1 MRYFAIADSY
11 DTIHGLRLAG
21 IEGEYHE
28 ERAGAQDAIS
38 RVMQDPSI
46 GILLITEGLARLCP
60 ELIYELK
67 LKTTRTLVVEIPH
80 RFGTGRTADSITK
93 YIREAIGI
101 KV

>member
-1 MRYFAIADSY
+1 MKYYVIADSY

-21 IEGEYHE
+21 IEGEYQTE
-28 ERAGAQDAIS
+28 KADVQAAIS
-38 RVMQDPSI
+38 RVIGDPEL
-46 GILLITEGLARLCP
+46 GILLITEGLAQLCP

-67 LKTTRTLVVEIPH
+67 LKTAKTLVVEIPH
-80 RFGTGRTADSITK
+80 RFGTARTADSITK